1 MTDDS
6 TPETSFADRL
16 RGQIGSKAIDPVIRA
31 VRTEIGAARDEI
43 TGRARDARTGI
54 VLVVVGAVLAL
65 VTTTLIAAAGVVAL
79 ALVLP
84 LWSATLVVS
93 AVFAVVTALVLAGG
107 LRGLKRGV
115 PPVPRDTVRDL
126 TRRD

>member
-43 TGRARDARTGI
+43 AGRARDARTGI

-84 LWSATLVVS
+84 LWSATLVVF
-93 AVFAVVTALVLAGG
+93 AVFAVVTALVLAAG

>member
-84 LWSATLVVS
+84 LWSATLVVF
-93 AVFAVVTALVLAGG
+93 AVFAVVTALVLAAG

>member
-16 RGQIGSKAIDPVIRA
+16 RGQIGSRTIDPVIRA
-31 VRTEIGAARDEI
+31 VRTEITAARDEI

-54 VLVVVGAVLAL
+54 VLVVVGVVLAL
-65 VTTTLIAAAGVVAL
+65 VTAILIAATGVAAL
-79 ALVLP
+79 AVVLP
-84 LWSATLVVS
+84 LWSATLVVL
-93 AVFAVVTALVLAGG
+93 AVFAVVTTLVLATG

-115 PPVPRDTVRDL
+115 PPVPRDTVEKL
-126 TRRD
+126 ARRH

>member
-31 VRTEIGAARDEI
+31 VRTEIGAAREGI
-43 TGRARDARTGI
+43 AGRARDARAGI
-54 VLVVVGAVLAL
+54 VLVVVGVVLAL
-65 VTTTLIAAAGVVAL
+65 VTVALAATAGVTAL

-84 LWSATLVVS
+84 LWAATLVVL
-93 AVFAVVTALVLAGG
+93 AVFAVAAALVLAGG
-107 LRGLKRGV
+107 LRALKRGV
-115 PPVPRDTVRDL
+115 PPVPADTVKNL
-126 TRRD
+126 TRRH

>member
-16 RGQIGSKAIDPVIRA
+16 RGQIGSRTIDPVIRA

-43 TGRARDARTGI
+43 AGRARDARTGI
-54 VLVVVGAVLAL
+54 VLVVVGVVLAL
-65 VTTTLIAAAGVVAL
+65 VTATLVAAAGVTAL

-84 LWSATLVVS
+84 LWSATLVVF
-93 AVFAVVTALVLAGG
+93 AVFAVVTALVLAAG

>member
-16 RGQIGSKAIDPVIRA
+16 RGQIGSRTIDPVIRA
-31 VRTEIGAARDEI
+31 IRTEIGAARDEM

-54 VLVVVGAVLAL
+54 VLVVVGVVLAL
-65 VTTTLIAAAGVVAL
+65 VTATLIAAAGVAAL

-84 LWSATLVVS
+84 LWSATLVVL
-93 AVFAVVTALVLAGG
+93 AVFAVVTALVLATG

-115 PPVPRDTVRDL
+115 PPVPRDTVEKL
-126 TRRD
+126 ARRH